1 MSSESKKLPISL
13 YEVGARSY
21 EYTGRS
27 NAAWVRVKKQFPGL
41 WPAVKEHEF
50 HHSPG

>member
-1 MSSESKKLPISL
+1 MGKRGHNKKKN
-13 YEVGARSY
+13 EVGARSY